1 MSTTQARQYTN
12 AERHA
17 RLSLELEPDNYPA
30 PIMLAEVLK
39 LTGRAQ
45 EAIQVLDRPA
55 FQRTAFMASA
65 YASAGRRREAASLL
79 DELVR
84 GRPPFQYLD
93 IAKTYLDIGDDDRAI
108 EWLGRGMDSRQG
120 YMRWA
125 AVNPALDPLR
135 RDPRFQAVI
144 ARLKLPPA

>member
-1 MSTTQARQYTN
+1 
-12 AERHA
+12 
-17 RLSLELEPDNYPA
+17 
-30 PIMLAEVLK
+30 MLAEVLK

-45 EAIQVLDRPA
+45 EAIQVLDHPA
-55 FQRTAFMASA
+55 FRRSAFMASA

-79 DELVR
+79 DELLR
-84 GRPPFQYLD
+84 GRPPLQYLD
-93 IAKTYLDIGDDDRAI
+93 IAKTYLDLGDDDRAI
-108 EWLGRGMDSRQG
+108 DWLGKGMDSRQG

-135 RDPRFQAVI
+135 GDPRFQAVI